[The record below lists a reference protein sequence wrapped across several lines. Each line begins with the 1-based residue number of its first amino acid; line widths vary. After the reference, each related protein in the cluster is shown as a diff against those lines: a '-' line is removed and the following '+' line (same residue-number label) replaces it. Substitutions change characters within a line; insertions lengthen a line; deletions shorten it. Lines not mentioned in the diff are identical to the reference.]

1 MMIVKTLPAA
11 ITALALTLPLAA
23 SADDAAL
30 QKRIDLLQ
38 QQLDSLKAE
47 LRDVRKQSESVATQ
61 QDKTN
66 ERLADMQAA
75 QPSQSDNSFGGYGE
89 ATYNRYRNDSS
100 RNQADLRRFVLFFG
114 HRFDDRLSFN
124 SEVEWEHAIASS
136 TDQGEAAVEQA
147 YLDYK
152 LTDTMNLR
160 AGLFLMPFGFINE
173 SHEPPTYY
181 GVERNFV
188 ETRIIPST
196 WREGGV
202 SLRGTTENGWSWNT
216 GITTGFQMAK
226 FDNPAAPLAATH
238 QELQFAQAHD
248 LAAYGALN
256 YRGVPGLTVGGA
268 LFRGNSGQGNASFKS
283 DAAQPD
289 FSGISAPVT
298 LWDMHA
304 RWQPGAWD
312 LQALYARGRVG
323 DADRI
328 DETLQ
333 AFNAANGTARP
344 YLPSAFYGW
353 LLQGAYTVW
362 QRGDMSLTPFVRYEK
377 FDAQARMPAGFAAD
391 PANADKVVTV
401 GMSFKPHPQVVFKA
415 DYQKFRDN
423 AENDRVNLG
432 LGYMF

>member
-1 MMIVKTLPAA
+1 MIVKTLPAA

-312 LQALYARGRVG
+312 LQALYARGRIG

>member
-1 MMIVKTLPAA
+1 MIVKTLPAA